1 MRLLLLALRNLM
13 RNKRRSLVTSLAVA
27 FGAIAI
33 VFLQA
38 VVNGVVRNV
47 VETAALAKVGAVQVF
62 KAGYLGSDEP
72 LKMSLSWNPELVAQI
87 KAVPGVTAV
96 APRLDFDGML
106 TNGSEGTMFLATA
119 IDPAVEYEVCPQRA
133 TFLAKG
139 SQPLRPGAPRATLIG
154 KTLADSLGAKEGA
167 TLVMQAAGVHATAN
181 ALDVTVSG
189 FLPTNH
195 PLVSKRL
202 ATVDLG
208 FAQEL
213 LRMKGQVTEY
223 VVGVADLEQV
233 DEVAGRVRA
242 QLGAGYEVT
251 TWKQMDPG
259 MWDRVNFLRYILF
272 FVALVLFLLVATGIV
287 NTMMM
292 SVYERVRE
300 IGTMLAVGVRRWQVT
315 LLFLSEAAFL
325 GLASAVTGV
334 GAGYAIVRVLAR
346 SGVQQHAPGGDVMTY
361 YPDVSAR
368 FLALVVG
375 FAITGAVLAAVYP
388 AWKASRLRP
397 VEALRAT

>member
-1 MRLLLLALRNLM
+1 
-13 RNKRRSLVTSLAVA
+13 
-27 FGAIAI
+27 
-33 VFLQA
+33 
-38 VVNGVVRNV
+38 
-47 VETAALAKVGAVQVF
+47 
-62 KAGYLGSDEP
+62 
-72 LKMSLSWNPELVAQI
+72 
-87 KAVPGVTAV
+87 
-96 APRLDFDGML
+96 
-106 TNGSEGTMFLATA
+106 MFLATA

-139 SQPLRPGAPRATLIG
+139 SRPLRPGTPRATLIG
-154 KTLADSLGAKEGA
+154 KTLAESLGAKEGA

-334 GAGYAIVRVLAR
+334 GAGYAIVRALAR